1 MAEQKSVV
9 IVFAQS
15 KGGAGKTTA
24 AVTLAAELALA
35 GAPVTLIDA
44 DPNQHAAKWA
54 KKSGCPD
61 KITLI
66 ENPKERDVEEHIID
80 DIDAAKQQSAFVIVD
95 LEGTASAA
103 VGYAISRASLVVITV
118 QGSQDDADEGAK
130 TVRLVRRQEKAFGI
144 KIPHAILI
152 SRAPAALNPKLLRGI
167 VNDYAEGGSLVL
179 RHRMI
184 EREALKAIRTYGGT
198 LHDLSEE
205 EVSGAEKAAANVRA
219 ITREIVDL
227 IRGRK
232 ASEKKGR
239 AAA

>member
-1 MAEQKSVV
+1 MSRQKSVV
-9 IVFAQS
+9 IVYAQS

-24 AVTLAAELALA
+24 AITFASELALA

-54 KKSGCPD
+54 KKAGRPE

-80 DIDAAKQQSAFVIVD
+80 DIDMAKQHSSFVIVD

-103 VGYAISRASLVVITV
+103 AGYAISRANLVVIAV

-130 TVRLVRRQEKAFGI
+130 TVRLVRRQEKAFGTS
-144 KIPHAILI
+144 IPHAILI

-167 VNDYAEGGSLVL
+167 VTDFEGGGSSVL
-179 RHRMI
+179 RNRLI
-184 EREALKAIRTYGGT
+184 EREALKAIKTYGGT
-198 LHDLSEE
+198 LHDLTKG
-205 EVSGAEKAAANVRA
+205 EVSGADKAASNVRD
-219 ITREIVDL
+219 ITREIVEL
-227 IRGRK
+227 IRNQK
-232 ASEKKGR
+232 TEEKGG
-239 AAA
+239 AVA

>member
-1 MAEQKSVV
+1 MAEKKSVV

-24 AVTLAAELALA
+24 AITLASELALA
-35 GAPVTLIDA
+35 GASVTLIDA

-54 KKSGCPD
+54 KKPRRPE
-61 KITLI
+61 KILLI
-66 ENPKERDVEEHIID
+66 ENPKERDVEEYIID

-103 VGYAISRASLVVITV
+103 AGYAISRANLVVIAV

-130 TVRLVRRQEKAFGI
+130 TVRLVRRQEKAFGTT
-144 KIPHAILI
+144 IPHAILI
-152 SRAPAALNPKLLRGI
+152 SRAPATLNPRLLRGI
-167 VNDYAEGGSLVL
+167 VSDFVDGGSRVL

-184 EREALKAIRTYGGT
+184 EREALKAIKTYGGT

-205 EVSGAEKAAANVRA
+205 EVSGADKAAANVRA
-219 ITREIVDL
+219 ITLEIVDL
-227 IRGRK
+227 IRGLK
-232 ASEKKGR
+232 PGGKKVR

>member
-1 MAEQKSVV
+1 MVKQKSVV

-24 AVTLAAELALA
+24 AITLASELALA
-35 GAPVTLIDA
+35 GASVTLIDA

-54 KKSGCPD
+54 KKAGRPE
-61 KITLI
+61 KIILI
-66 ENPKERDVEEHIID
+66 ENPKEKDVEGHIID
-80 DIDAAKQQSAFVIVD
+80 DIDTAKQLSAFVIVD

-103 VGYAISRASLVVITV
+103 AGYAISRANLVVIAV

-130 TVRLVRRQEKAFGI
+130 TVGLVRRQEKAFKI
-144 KIPHAILI
+144 EIPHAILI

-167 VNDYAEGGSLVL
+167 VADFEGIGSTVL
-179 RHRMI
+179 RNHMI
-184 EREALKAIRTYGGT
+184 EREALKAIKTYGGT
-198 LHDLSEE
+198 LHDLSAG
-205 EVSGAEKAAANVRA
+205 EVSGADKAAANVRS

-227 IRGRK
+227 IRGLK
-232 ASEKKGR
+232 SDEKGR